1 MIRSRVL
8 LKKCTIIFILCS
20 LFLTVFTNISSA
32 AVKAGSACTK
42 LNSTTTS
49 GGYKYTCIKSGKKL
63 VWSNGIKVTT
73 TTLNPAPIKNFNE
86 LTTRYKDIKYWA
98 WKNAADA
105 AAKLPLEGPE
115 IVTLVGPNTK
125 NCYTKTE
132 SSIQRISQVFRGSN
146 LPKKLW
152 ILNAD
157 KIDKSWIELKTS
169 ELLLPHQRLFIDGVE
184 ANPHGINNAKE
195 AVEWINDSCQDT
207 SVMGKSGGAVAHGF
221 THGIQKLQ
229 FMDTEQSYGNLP
241 RWLFEGTATFSE
253 NFIAYGSDYKTWI
266 SNPTFHNQDLK
277 KYDLKFYKDYLLLKK
292 IEGNNNLWA
301 YTDQWPNQ
309 RAYDLGSYVVEV
321 FIAIKGPAS
330 VIDLYTDFAK
340 VGDFDKSFKNIYGIT
355 WSEAEPLVA
364 QSIYQSISWLLD
376 PNTKY

>member
-1 MIRSRVL
+1 MKRRLITSLVV
-8 LKKCTIIFILCS
+8 IILSTQI
-20 LFLTVFTNISSA
+20 IEASSA
-32 AVKAGSACTK
+32 AIKSGTACSK
-42 LNSTTTS
+42 LNSTITS

-63 VWSNGIKVTT
+63 VWSNGIKVSA
-73 TTLNPAPIKNFNE
+73 TTLSPAPIKNFSE
-86 LTTRYKDIKYWA
+86 LTIRYKDIKYWA
-98 WKNAADA
+98 WKNATDA

-125 NCYTKTE
+125 NCYTKSE
-132 SSIQRISQVFRGSN
+132 SAIQIISQVFRGSN

-184 ANPHGINNAKE
+184 ANPHGMNNAKE

-207 SVMGKSGGAVAHGF
+207 SVMGKSGGGLAHGF

-229 FMDTEQSYGNLP
+229 FMDTEQNYGNLP

-253 NFIAYGSDYKTWI
+253 NFIAYGNDYKTWI

-321 FIAIKGPAS
+321 LIAIKGPAS
-330 VIDLYTDFAK
+330 VIDLFTDFAK
-340 VGDFDKSFKNIYGIT
+340 VGDFDVSFKNIYGIT
-355 WSEAEPLVA
+355 WTEAEPLVA
-364 QSIYQSISWLLD
+364 QAIYKSILWLLD
-376 PNTKY
+376 PKTKY

>member
-1 MIRSRVL
+1 MKRRLVASFVVVILS
-8 LKKCTIIFILCS
+8 TQIID
-20 LFLTVFTNISSA
+20 ISSA
-32 AVKAGSACTK
+32 AVKAGTTCAK
-42 LNSTTTS
+42 PNSTTTS

-63 VWSNGIKVTT
+63 AWSNGIKVTT
-73 TTLNPAPIKNFNE
+73 TTSNPAPIKNFNE

-105 AAKLPLEGPE
+105 AAKRPLEGPE

-132 SSIQRISQVFRGSN
+132 SAIQTISQVFRGSN

-184 ANPHGINNAKE
+184 ANPHGVNNAKE
-195 AVEWINDSCQDT
+195 AVEWINDSCLDT

-221 THGIQKLQ
+221 THDIQKLQ
-229 FMDTEQSYGNLP
+229 FVGTELSWGNAP
-241 RWLFEGTATFSE
+241 RWLMEGTATFSE

-266 SNPTFHNQDLK
+266 SNPAFHNQEFK
-277 KYDLKFYKDYLLLKK
+277 KYDPNFFKEYLLLKK
-292 IEGNNNLWA
+292 LNGNDNLWA

-309 RAYDLGSYVVEV
+309 RAYDLGSYVVEAL
-321 FIAIKGPAS
+321 IAIKGPAS

-340 VGDFDKSFKNIYGIT
+340 VGDFDKSFKNTYGIT
-355 WSEAEPLVA
+355 WTEAEPLVA
-364 QSIYQSISWLLD
+364 QAIYKSISWLLD
-376 PNTKY
+376 PKTKY

>member
-1 MIRSRVL
+1 MKRRLIAL
-8 LKKCTIIFILCS
+8 LVASIFLIQM
-20 LFLTVFTNISSA
+20 NDISNA
-32 AVKAGSACTK
+32 AVKAGSACPK
-42 LNSTTTS
+42 LNSTSTS

-63 VWSNGIKVTT
+63 VWSNGVRVAMTT
-73 TTLNPAPIKNFNE
+73 PTTVPIKNFKE
-86 LTTRYKDIKYWA
+86 LTTRYKDIKYLA
-98 WKNAADA
+98 WKNAADVA
-105 AAKLPLEGPE
+105 TKLPLEGPE

-125 NCYTKTE
+125 NCYTNTL
-132 SSIQRISQVFRGSN
+132 SAIQRISQVFKGSN

-184 ANPHGINNAKE
+184 ANPHGVNNAKE
-195 AVEWINDSCQDT
+195 AVEWINDSCLDT

-221 THGIQKLQ
+221 THDIQKLQ
-229 FMDTEQSYGNLP
+229 FVGTELSWGNAP
-241 RWLFEGTATFSE
+241 RWLMEGTATFSE

-266 SNPTFHNQDLK
+266 SNPTFHNREFK
-277 KYDLKFYKDYLLLKK
+277 KYDLNFFKEYLLLKK
-292 IEGNNNLWA
+292 LNGNDNLWA

-321 FIAIKGPAS
+321 LIAIRGPAS

-340 VGDFDKSFKNIYGIT
+340 VGDFDESFKNIYGIT

-364 QSIYQSISWLLD
+364 QSIYQSINWLLD